1 MSGLLSVIIPAYN
14 EEAMIPAAAAAVA
27 DILGKAEIPYELIFV
42 NDGSSDATWERIV
55 ESSAANPCVRGICFS
70 RNFGKEP
77 AMFAGLEQA
86 EGECAAVM
94 DCDLQHPPEK
104 LVEMYRLWQDGYEVV
119 EGVKNTRG
127 KESLFYGTSARLFYG
142 LISRSSGFDM
152 RRASDFKLLDR
163 KAVNA
168 LLELPERHAFFRAL
182 SSWVG
187 FKTTTVSFDVRE
199 RAAGESKWSVGKLT
213 QYALSNITSFSTAP
227 MQVVTG
233 LGIVMLIVAIVL
245 GFISLAQKFLGI
257 SLGGFTTVI
266 IIELFVG
273 SIVMISLGIIGYYIA
288 KIYEEVIGRPRY
300 IISSECR
307 AGTTKHIR

>member
-14 EEAMIPAAAAAVA
+14 EESMISKAAAAVSGVLCEA
-27 DILGKAEIPYELIFV
+27 GIPYEIIFV
-42 NDGSSDATWERIV
+42 NDGSTDATWDRIV
-55 ESSAANPCVRGICFS
+55 EASAKDPCVRGICFS

-86 EGECAAVM
+86 VGECAAVM

-104 LVEMYRLWQDGYEVV
+104 LVEMYRLWEDGYEVI
-119 EGVKNTRG
+119 EGVKSTRG
-127 KESLFYGTSARLFYG
+127 REHILYAAAAKIFYRM
-142 LISRSSGFDM
+142 ISRSSGFDM

-163 KAVNA
+163 KAVKA
-168 LLELPERHAFFRAL
+168 LLALPERHAFFRAL

-187 FKTTTVSFDVRE
+187 FKTTSVSFDVRE
-199 RAAGESKWSVGKLT
+199 RTAGESKWSMRMLT
-213 QYALSNITSFSTAP
+213 KYALSNITSFSTAP
-227 MQVVTG
+227 MQIVTG
-233 LGIVMLIVAIVL
+233 LGVAMLIVSIVL
-245 GFISLAQKFLGI
+245 GIISLTQKILGI

-288 KIYEEVIGRPRY
+288 KIYEEVIARPRY
-300 IISSECR
+300 IITSECR
-307 AGTTKHIR
+307 AGKAEQVR